1 MNSMAHCFSL
11 KLNFVCERQNTKN
24 ILPRP
29 NAFDLWSFSAS
40 ELGLKVLLKSKSAK
54 YCYYKKHFSYIYNNL
69 IKLMRN
75 SPPAY
80 L

>member
-1 MNSMAHCFSL
+1 M
-11 KLNFVCERQNTKN
+11 
-24 ILPRP
+24 P
-29 NAFDLWSFSAS
+29 NALAFWSFSAS
-40 ELGLKVLLKSKSAK
+40 ELGLKAFSVLLKPKSGK
-54 YCYYKKHFSYIYNNL
+54 YCHYKEHFHYIYNNL